1 MTAFKYI
8 YRTLW
13 FILFLLIIFIDR
25 SNLFMIL
32 GTLILLV
39 LLTIVLVFRIIESR
53 NQWRKYLK
61 DHDIEM

>member
-32 GTLILLV
+32 GTLILLA
-39 LLTIVLVFRIIESR
+39 LLTSVLVLRIIESR